1 MYSLQFAGMHLFD
14 LSEIRRARSLLGL
27 APWKYWNRESV
38 SVACVSSSSS
48 SIWQSCDGFGCAA
61 VVVYWRL
68 AETKADIKHA
78 VLSGLVI
85 LGTTK
90 EGAVTNTC
98 KLYYRSGFVHSGTI
112 FATELGERNANMK
125 ILLKKNSLSLCGF
138 TVPISNI

>member
-1 MYSLQFAGMHLFD
+1 M
-14 LSEIRRARSLLGL
+14 
-27 APWKYWNRESV
+27 
-38 SVACVSSSSS
+38 
-48 SIWQSCDGFGCAA
+48 
-61 VVVYWRL
+61 VVYWRL

-112 FATELGERNANMK
+112 FGHFCNGAGRAQCKYEN
-125 ILLKKNSLSLCGF
+125 F
-138 TVPISNI
+138 T